1 MKILNRHHEVNKML
15 FLSGEPVTDTIEAL
29 LNNFESY
36 KHLYVR
42 TLELMEK
49 TLSESPYKKVSWSM
63 KLSVLKATIIYFTL
77 KDEKR
82 TSIASLLE
90 ENTNFSYESKKSVW

>member
-1 MKILNRHHEVNKML
+1 MRVLNRHGEVNKVL
-15 FLSGEPVTDTIEAL
+15 FLSGDPISETIESI
-29 LNNFESY
+29 LNNFSTY
-36 KHLYVR
+36 KLVYVR

-77 KDEKR
+77 KD
-82 TSIASLLE
+82 
-90 ENTNFSYESKKSVW
+90 

>member
-1 MKILNRHHEVNKML
+1 
-15 FLSGEPVTDTIEAL
+15 
-29 LNNFESY
+29 
-36 KHLYVR
+36 
-42 TLELMEK
+42 MEK

-63 KLSVLKATIIYFTL
+63 KLSVLKATIIYFNL
-77 KDEKR
+77 KDEKL

>member
-1 MKILNRHHEVNKML
+1 
-15 FLSGEPVTDTIEAL
+15 
-29 LNNFESY
+29 
-36 KHLYVR
+36 
-42 TLELMEK
+42 MEK

-90 ENTNFSYESKKSVW
+90 ENTNFSYDSKKSVW